1 MNKINANTV
10 SVRIIRRGLYSFEYK
25 TPIRGDYY
33 INISNDSELY
43 DEWINNLESPSQSL
57 LKSIV
62 EKAKLGSHYSKNGI
76 IIKYTSEVM
85 WFKKN
90 K

>member
-1 MNKINANTV
+1 MRKINENTV

-43 DEWINNLESPSQSL
+43 DEWTNNLESPSQSL
-57 LKSIV
+57 LKSII
-62 EKAKLGSHYSKNGI
+62 EKAKLGTHYSKNGI
-76 IIKYTSEVM
+76 IIKYTSEVI
-85 WFKKN
+85 WS
-90 K
+90 

>member
-1 MNKINANTV
+1 MGKIKSNTV

-43 DEWINNLESPSQSL
+43 DEWQNNKEMPSQLL
-57 LKSIV
+57 LKAII
-62 EKAKLGSHYSKNGI
+62 EKAKLGSHYSKDGI
-76 IIKYTSEVM
+76 IIKYTSEAI
-85 WFKKN
+85 WL
-90 K
+90 

>member
-43 DEWINNLESPSQSL
+43 DEWKNNLDSLSQSL
-57 LKSIV
+57 LKSIIA
-62 EKAKLGSHYSKNGI
+62 KAKLGSHYSKDGI

-85 WFKKN
+85 WF
-90 K
+90 

>member
-1 MNKINANTV
+1 MRKINENTV
-10 SVRIIRRGLYSFEYK
+10 SVRIIRRGLYSYEYK

-43 DEWINNLESPSQSL
+43 DEWQNNKESPSQLL
-57 LKSIV
+57 LKTII

-76 IIKYTSEVM
+76 MIKYTSEVM
-85 WFKKN
+85 WF
-90 K
+90 

>member
-1 MNKINANTV
+1 MNKIKANTV
-10 SVRIIRRGLYSFEYK
+10 SVRIIKRGLYSYEYK

-43 DEWINNLESPSQSL
+43 DAWQNNKETPSQSL
-57 LKSIV
+57 LKSII

-76 IIKYTSEVM
+76 IKRYTSEVM
-85 WFKKN
+85 WF
-90 K
+90 

>member
-1 MNKINANTV
+1 MSKIKANTV

-43 DEWINNLESPSQSL
+43 DEWQNKKESPSQSL
-57 LKSIV
+57 LKAII
-62 EKAKLGSHYSKNGI
+62 EKAKIGTHYSKNGI
-76 IIKYTSEVM
+76 IIKYTSKVL
-85 WFKKN
+85 WL
-90 K
+90 

>member
-1 MNKINANTV
+1 MRKIDANTV
-10 SVRIIRRGLYSFEYK
+10 SVRIIERGLYSYEYK

-43 DEWINNLESPSQSL
+43 DEWQNNKEMPSQSL
-57 LKSIV
+57 LKSII

-76 IIKYTSEVM
+76 IINYTSEVL
-85 WFKKN
+85 WF
-90 K
+90 

>member
-10 SVRIIRRGLYSFEYK
+10 SVRIIKRGLYSFEYK

-43 DEWINNLESPSQSL
+43 DEWQNNKEMPPQSL
-57 LKSIV
+57 LKSII
-62 EKAKLGSHYSKNGI
+62 EKAKLGTHYNKNGI

-85 WFKKN
+85 WF
-90 K
+90 

>member
-1 MNKINANTV
+1 MNKINANSV

-25 TPIRGDYY
+25 TSIRGDYY

-43 DEWINNLESPSQSL
+43 DEWQNNKEMPSQSL
-57 LKSIV
+57 LKSII

-76 IIKYTSEVM
+76 IIIK
-85 WFKKN
+85 
-90 K
+90 

>member
-10 SVRIIRRGLYSFEYK
+10 SVRIIKRGLYSYEYK

-33 INISNDSELY
+33 INISNDSELF
-43 DEWINNLESPSQSL
+43 DEWQNNKENPSQSL
-57 LKSIV
+57 LKSII
-62 EKAKLGSHYSKNGI
+62 EKAKLGTHYSKNGI

-85 WFKKN
+85 WF
-90 K
+90 

>member
-1 MNKINANTV
+1 MRKTNVNTV

-43 DEWINNLESPSQSL
+43 DEWQNNKESPSQLL
-57 LKSIV
+57 LKSII
-62 EKAKLGSHYSKNGI
+62 EKAKLGTHYSKNGI
-76 IIKYTSEVM
+76 IIRYTSEVM
-85 WFKKN
+85 WY
-90 K
+90 

>member
-10 SVRIIRRGLYSFEYK
+10 SVRIIKRGLYSYEYK

-43 DEWINNLESPSQSL
+43 DEWQNNKESPSQSL
-57 LKSIV
+57 LKSII
-62 EKAKLGSHYSKNGI
+62 EKAKLGSHYRKNGLI
-76 IIKYTSEVM
+76 INYTSEVL
-85 WFKKN
+85 WF
-90 K
+90 

>member
-1 MNKINANTV
+1 MRKIDANTV
-10 SVRIIRRGLYSFEYK
+10 SVRIIERGLYSYEYK

-43 DEWINNLESPSQSL
+43 DEWQNNKESPSQSL
-57 LKSIV
+57 LKSIID
-62 EKAKLGSHYSKNGI
+62 KAKLGTHYNKNGI

-85 WFKKN
+85 WL
-90 K
+90 

>member
-1 MNKINANTV
+1 MNEIKANTV
-10 SVRIIRRGLYSFEYK
+10 SVRIIKRGLYSYEYK

-43 DEWINNLESPSQSL
+43 DEWQNNKEIPSQSL
-57 LKSIV
+57 LKSII
-62 EKAKLGSHYSKNGI
+62 EKAKLGTHYSKNGI

-85 WFKKN
+85 WL
-90 K
+90 

>member
-1 MNKINANTV
+1 MNKIKAKTV
-10 SVRIIRRGLYSFEYK
+10 SVVIIRRGLYSFEYR

-43 DEWINNLESPSQSL
+43 DEWQNNKECPSQSL
-57 LKSIV
+57 LKAII
-62 EKAKLGSHYSKNGI
+62 EKAKIGTHYSKNGI

-85 WFKKN
+85 WL
-90 K
+90 

>member
-1 MNKINANTV
+1 MRKIKANTV

-43 DEWINNLESPSQSL
+43 DEWRNNIESPSQSL
-57 LKSIV
+57 LKAII
-62 EKAKLGSHYSKNGI
+62 EKAKLGSHYNKNGI
-76 IIKYTSEVM
+76 IIKYTSEAI
-85 WFKKN
+85 WS
-90 K
+90 